1 MKSSIIFGLLFT
13 FLFSHAAYAVEP
25 GNKGEGDEHSEG
37 GVIYLNKET
46 FKQQVFD
53 FETNKEWNYE
63 GKVPAILDF
72 YADWCGPCKMLAPVL
87 NNIQKEYSG
96 KIQVF
101 KVDTDKEKELA
112 AMFGITSL
120 PTIVFIPVEG
130 EPQAVM
136 GFMPKE
142 DLEKTITEVLKV
154 NK

>member
-101 KVDTDKEKELA
+101 KVDTDKER
-112 AMFGITSL
+112 
-120 PTIVFIPVEG
+120 V
-130 EPQAVM
+130 
-136 GFMPKE
+136 
-142 DLEKTITEVLKV
+142 
-154 NK
+154 